1 MFFVSSQ
8 IDRWRDPRYLSQKVA
23 EKYVALAKKM
33 HNKSVLLKR
42 GVVRDDDD
50 DDSLKGNSDLI
61 DIMVDGVI
69 D

>member
-50 DDSLKGNSDLI
+50 SLKGNSDLI

>member
-42 GVVRDDDD
+42 GVVRDDD
-50 DDSLKGNSDLI
+50 SLKGNSDLI

>member
-1 MFFVSSQ
+1 
-8 IDRWRDPRYLSQKVA
+8 
-23 EKYVALAKKM
+23 M

-42 GVVRDDDD
+42 GVVRDDD

>member
-1 MFFVSSQ
+1 
-8 IDRWRDPRYLSQKVA
+8 
-23 EKYVALAKKM
+23 M

-42 GVVRDDDD
+42 GVVRD